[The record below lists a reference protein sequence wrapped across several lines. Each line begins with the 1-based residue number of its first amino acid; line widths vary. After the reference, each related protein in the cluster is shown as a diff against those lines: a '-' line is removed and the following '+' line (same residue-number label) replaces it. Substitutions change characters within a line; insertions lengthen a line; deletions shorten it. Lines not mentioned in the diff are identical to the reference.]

1 MTSKR
6 KRGRPMTAHNVSVTP
21 EFREM
26 PDIEKI
32 GRVLISVAVSR
43 VKPEESNDGVAAL
56 IEKTRKGDAMA

>member
-21 EFREM
+21 EFRER

-32 GRVLISVAVSR
+32 GRVLISVAISR
-43 VKPEESNDGVAAL
+43 AKPEESNDGMSTL
-56 IEKTRKGDAMA
+56 IERTRKGDAMT